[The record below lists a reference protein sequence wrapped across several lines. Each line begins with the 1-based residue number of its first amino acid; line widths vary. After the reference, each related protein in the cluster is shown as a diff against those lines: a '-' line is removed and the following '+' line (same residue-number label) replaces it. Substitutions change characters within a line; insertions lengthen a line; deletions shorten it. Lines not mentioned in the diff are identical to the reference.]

1 MKLDTTTPLEE
12 EFLAR
17 GDGTVDLAAKYKDH
31 GKTLQWIQAQAQKF
45 DGQLDCEEVY
55 GHYDFCLVYGYACVQ
70 SDRDKDAVLKMGSDD
85 GIKVWL
91 NGQLVHR
98 LEAMRG
104 YSRGGDSADVRLKKG
119 ANHLVVK
126 LSQLAGSWGFG
137 VSVVQA

>member
-1 MKLDTTTPLEE
+1 
-12 EFLAR
+12 
-17 GDGTVDLAAKYKDH
+17 
-31 GKTLQWIQAQAQKF
+31 
-45 DGQLDCEEVY
+45 
-55 GHYDFCLVYGYACVQ
+55 
-70 SDRDKDAVLKMGSDD
+70 MGSDD

-104 YSRGGDSADVRLKKG
+104 YSRDSDSANVRLKKG

-137 VSVVQA
+137 VAVVQA